1 MSLTEET
8 EEQSIDRMLRQMGI
22 RLPELEPADAEP
34 LPPMPSLGAEII
46 PLPDEFSEWLPPP
59 FSS

>member
-8 EEQSIDRMLRQMGI
+8 EEQSIDRLLRELGI
-22 RLPELEPADAEP
+22 RLPELELTDEEP
-34 LPPMPSLGAEII
+34 LPPMFSVGAEMI
-46 PLPDEFSEWLPPP
+46 PLPDEVSEWLPQP